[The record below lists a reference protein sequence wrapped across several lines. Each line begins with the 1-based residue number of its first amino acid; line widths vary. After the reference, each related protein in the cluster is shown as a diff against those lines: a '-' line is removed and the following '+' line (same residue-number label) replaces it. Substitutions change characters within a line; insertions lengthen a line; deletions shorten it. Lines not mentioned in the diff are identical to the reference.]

1 MSDSNQES
9 GQQQP
14 TRSERVRIASAAAAD
29 VRRRSAAVS
38 RTSPADV
45 RDVRHTPT
53 VGVQQHA
60 HGGRAE
66 EGDRQPGR
74 GKGPLIPMDIEGSGA
89 RHIRTRNVAASQRRQ
104 RDQSRTTD
112 SDDGWP
118 DIFQSDDDPQS
129 LDEPAHRPP
138 SRRRTDSS
146 SVEST
151 RRSQVNPVDDWI
163 VRAPVPGGPRDG
175 TVIPSFLGHV
185 SSKIWEGE
193 FRGMLKCQN
202 RYSAC
207 QKLVLWYKETSE
219 EVRDL
224 INLTGLAHL
233 PDTMYAHLDVPLLS
247 AFVERWQPDTSS
259 FHMPFGEMTITL
271 HDVWYILRIP
281 VEGSLITDT
290 PDKLDL
296 QRSCAEILGISV
308 ERLASGG
315 HLAQGGILI
324 ESVIELCS
332 QGAAGEAETE
342 AIAWIWLTLG
352 CTLFVDK
359 SGHRFRPAC
368 LWEVRDGLG
377 DAPSHSWGSATLA
390 YLYRQLGVASRGD
403 CQGLSGCLTLLQAWI
418 YEYFSCFRP
427 NRERLILDPV
437 SPRAST
443 WSVSSSE
450 RADTRVFALRT
461 RLDQLTADEVTWL
474 PFGIDPAITVPR
486 TAYMGWIQYRDISE
500 PYMPVRVL
508 RQLGYVHIIPPPI
521 YRPEKAVRPWS
532 SLRYV
537 MQTSRVAAS
546 DRWGMFPFDHM
557 LPFLRLDDVAV
568 SPSACAPEYLEW
580 YARHSH
586 PRLLNTNAL
595 PAQARP
601 SRSNTDY
608 WLAHSTALSQRFL
621 CTMST
626 IHAQHSQHCV
636 VDGIPEM
643 EQAIAAHAE
652 ELEQIMREF
661 RLTD

>member
-1 MSDSNQES
+1 MSDSNRES

-14 TRSERVRIASAAAAD
+14 TRSEWVRSSGGRPPEKCDDKSHIS
-29 VRRRSAAVS
+29 
-38 RTSPADV
+38 
-45 RDVRHTPT
+45 
-53 VGVQQHA
+53 
-60 HGGRAE
+60 GGRAMSS
-66 EGDRQPGR
+66 RTQPGAQWLDTASPAETCGLPPHFSDGRPPSCRSLSCSQQPDR
-74 GKGPLIPMDIEGSGA
+74 GKGSLIPTDIEGSGA
-89 RHIRTRNVAASQRRQ
+89 RHIRTGNVAASQRRQ

-151 RRSQVNPVDDWI
+151 GRSQVDGWI
-163 VRAPVPGGPRDG
+163 VRAPVPGGHHDG

-185 SSKIWEGE
+185 ASKIWEGE

-219 EVRDL
+219 EVRNL

-233 PDTMYAHLDVPLLS
+233 PDTILTLAL
-247 AFVERWQPDTSS
+247 

-290 PDKLDL
+290 PYKLDL

-315 HLAQGGILI
+315 HLAQGGIFI

-418 YEYFSCFRP
+418 YEYFPCFRP
-427 NRERLILDPV
+427 NREQLILDLV

-486 TAYMGWIQYRDISE
+486 TAYMGWIQYRDI
-500 PYMPVRVL
+500 
-508 RQLGYVHIIPPPI
+508 
-521 YRPEKAVRPWS
+521 
-532 SLRYV
+532 
-537 MQTSRVAAS
+537 
-546 DRWGMFPFDHM
+546 
-557 LPFLRLDDVAV
+557 
-568 SPSACAPEYLEW
+568 
-580 YARHSH
+580 
-586 PRLLNTNAL
+586 
-595 PAQARP
+595 
-601 SRSNTDY
+601 
-608 WLAHSTALSQRFL
+608 
-621 CTMST
+621 
-626 IHAQHSQHCV
+626 
-636 VDGIPEM
+636 
-643 EQAIAAHAE
+643 
-652 ELEQIMREF
+652 
-661 RLTD
+661 